1 MGDNMFFQKVY
12 TLTKA
17 IPRGKVTTYGAIAR
31 ALGEP
36 RKSSSVGWA
45 LHANKDPK
53 VPCHRVVNRNGEL
66 AKGFAFGGPYGQ
78 KARLKL
84 DGVQVESREIGDKR
98 RYIVDLA
105 KYLWE
110 PREENS

>member
-1 MGDNMFFQKVY
+1 MGDNMFFQEVY
-12 TLTKA
+12 KLTKA

-31 ALGEP
+31 ALGDP

-66 AKGFAFGGPYGQ
+66 ATGFAFGGPDGQ
-78 KARLKL
+78 KARLEL
-84 DGVQVESREIGDKR
+84 DGVQVESQDIENKS
-98 RYIVDLA
+98 RYVVDLA
-105 KYLWE
+105 RYLWE